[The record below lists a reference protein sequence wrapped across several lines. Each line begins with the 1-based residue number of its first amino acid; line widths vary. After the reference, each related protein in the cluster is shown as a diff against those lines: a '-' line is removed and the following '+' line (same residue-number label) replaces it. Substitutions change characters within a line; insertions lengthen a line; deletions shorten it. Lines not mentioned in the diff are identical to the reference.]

1 MKETVSMNLDDMLL
15 SFLKGR
21 QKYPASKIKVGV
33 TLFSVSTDTDPDTKK
48 TSVDINEWVIRSVKK
63 KRGSQSSYGCKVFQ
77 FNGSDDKYVHCTQK
91 INGLTYG
98 KLSNKKGDYGFFKSI
113 PLYCKKKFKVGE
125 HLPDGIFTTT
135 LAAAKYRLKKDI
147 EYLEYIVNDKNDCTC
162 TDMVKMIDEDIKATE
177 NEIKI
182 LKLKIN
188 KLKKGSLH
196 VKK

>member
-1 MKETVSMNLDDMLL
+1 MKGFLMSVDDVLL

-21 QKYPASKIKVGV
+21 QKYPYSKIKVGV
-33 TLFSVSTDTDPDTKK
+33 TLFSVSTDTDPETKK
-48 TSVDINEWVIRSVKK
+48 ASVDINEWVIRSVKK

-125 HLPDGIFTTT
+125 HLPDGVFTTI

-147 EYLEYIVNDKNDCTC
+147 EYLEYLIKDKKDCSP
-162 TDMVKMIDEDIKATE
+162 DRIKMIDEDIKATE
-177 NEIKI
+177 NEIKV

-188 KLKKGSLH
+188 KLKKGTLY
-196 VKK
+196 VKKK

>member
-1 MKETVSMNLDDMLL
+1 MKDRVSMNLDDMLL

-21 QKYPASKIKVGV
+21 QKYPHSKIKVGV

-48 TSVDINEWVIRSVKK
+48 VSVDINEWIIRSIKK

-77 FNGSDDKYVHCTQK
+77 FNDSDDKYVHCSQK

-113 PLYCKKKFKVGE
+113 PLCCKKKFKVGE
-125 HLPDGIFTTT
+125 HLPDGIFTTI

-147 EYLEYIVNDKNDCTC
+147 EYLEYIAKDKKDCMFP
-162 TDMVKMIDEDIKATE
+162 DRIKIIDEDIKERE
-177 NEIKI
+177 NEIKL

-188 KLKKGSLH
+188 KIKKGSLY